1 MKKLLLTISS
11 LFCLQILFAQT
22 APVALNDTFAIPENQ
37 LSVLPVYAND
47 ADADGDP
54 LTFTIITTA
63 LHGSAIVS
71 GLFVN
76 YTPAAN
82 FVGGDSLQYSACDTT
97 GLCDTAVVVV
107 NVFGANSYPVAVNDT
122 FSVNKNQS
130 VNLPVLSNDYD
141 IDGDPLTISVI
152 GGPFNGT
159 ASVPGNAVNYV
170 PDNNFVGADSLIY
183 VICDNG
189 GLCDTAVVYITV
201 VNFNSAPVAQN
212 DTFTVNVNALA
223 VLPVL
228 SNDADPEGDALTVT
242 ISNGPEHGSV
252 TVNSNNQVEYTPENN
267 YLGSD
272 TFTYII
278 CDVFNQCDTAVVYVI
293 VVGNLAAPVAV
304 DDAFTMQ
311 YDGNNNGLVLGVTSN
326 DYAPDSSA
334 FHITAV
340 WDAASSQL
348 NYSLNFDSITQ
359 EIRLSL
365 SFLNA
370 CGLDSFYY
378 SICNAVNLCDTAV
391 ITIDITCP
399 EGLPE
404 IGGISPNGD
413 GKNDALVFEGIEN
426 FAPVAIKIFNRYGR
440 IVYQADDYHNDWKGT
455 YKEENVPD
463 GTYFY
468 TLEYGGKKQS
478 HYVVIQR

>member
-1 MKKLLLTISS
+1 MHLL
-11 LFCLQILFAQT
+11 C
-22 APVALNDTFAIPENQ
+22 
-37 LSVLPVYAND
+37 
-47 ADADGDP
+47 
-54 LTFTIITTA
+54 
-63 LHGSAIVS
+63 
-71 GLFVN
+71 
-76 YTPAAN
+76 
-82 FVGGDSLQYSACDTT
+82 C
-97 GLCDTAVVVV
+97 
-107 NVFGANSYPVAVNDT
+107 
-122 FSVNKNQS
+122 
-130 VNLPVLSNDYD
+130 
-141 IDGDPLTISVI
+141 
-152 GGPFNGT
+152 
-159 ASVPGNAVNYV
+159 
-170 PDNNFVGADSLIY
+170 
-183 VICDNG
+183 
-189 GLCDTAVVYITV
+189 
-201 VNFNSAPVAQN
+201 
-212 DTFTVNVNALA
+212 
-223 VLPVL
+223 PVL

-242 ISNGPEHGSV
+242 INNGPQHGSV
-252 TVNSNNQVEYTPENN
+252 TVNSNNQVEYTPDNN

-278 CDVFNQCDTAVVYVI
+278 CDVFNQCDTAVVYVTVI
-293 VVGNLAAPVAV
+293 GNLAAPVAV
-304 DDAFTMQ
+304 NDDFTMQ
-311 YDGNNNGLVLGVTSN
+311 YDGNNNGLVLGVTGN

-340 WDAASSQL
+340 WDADSNQL
-348 NYSLNFDSITQ
+348 NYNLNFDSITQ

-378 SICNAVNLCDTAV
+378 SICNAANLCDTAV

-426 FAPVAIKIFNRYGR
+426 FAPVAIKVFNRYGR
-440 IVYQADDYHNDWKGT
+440 IVYQADDYQNDWKGT